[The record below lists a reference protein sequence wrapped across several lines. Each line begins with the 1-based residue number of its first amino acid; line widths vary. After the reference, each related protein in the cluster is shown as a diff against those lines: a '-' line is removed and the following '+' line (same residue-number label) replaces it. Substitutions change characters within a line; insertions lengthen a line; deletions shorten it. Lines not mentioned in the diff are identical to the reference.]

1 MLKKPS
7 RDDFDKKM
15 RELDNQINA
24 KRQIV
29 EENKNK
35 KRGIFESG
43 KAIGGNN
50 NRESISSHGAE
61 IKEIQKEKNKLLD
74 ELNGIKE
81 KQQGLEAKKRELMKN
96 IPRNYNNA
104 KELESAIKEKQR
116 KYETESNTPSQEKEL
131 LKVIDQLKKA
141 LPDMEKLSKIDP
153 DLNHIR
159 EKRKEI

>member
-1 MLKKPS
+1 
-7 RDDFDKKM
+7 M

-61 IKEIQKEKNKLLD
+61 IKEIQKEKNNLLE

-81 KQQGLEAKKRELMKN
+81 KQQVLESKKRDLMKN

-116 KYETESNTPSQEKEL
+116 KYETESNT
-131 LKVIDQLKKA
+131 A
-141 LPDMEKLSKIDP
+141 
-153 DLNHIR
+153 
-159 EKRKEI
+159 

>member
-1 MLKKPS
+1 
-7 RDDFDKKM
+7 M

-43 KAIGGNN
+43 KSIGGNN

-61 IKEIQKEKNKLLD
+61 IKEIQKEKNKLLE

-81 KQQGLEAKKRELMKN
+81 KQQGLESKKKELMKN

-116 KYETESNTPSQEKEL
+116 KYETESNT
-131 LKVIDQLKKA
+131 A
-141 LPDMEKLSKIDP
+141 
-153 DLNHIR
+153 
-159 EKRKEI
+159 